1 MQSKKSVFKS
11 LIAVAVIA
19 IPLVFCGEDASA
31 QVIEDEAID
40 AALFGKDSMTVV
52 PPVDS
57 ALINV
62 SIFSLLQGKII
73 IKQDASIR
81 NALASYTEQNKNKE
95 KNGYRIFVFMSNS
108 QGARSNSD
116 AIAEALKENYPQM
129 CIYRTYSNPYFK
141 VLAGDFRTKADAL
154 KIYNEIKEKYPQAR
168 IIRSAIDWYQF

>member
-1 MQSKKSVFKS
+1 MQSKKTFLKS
-11 LIAVAVIA
+11 LVAVAVITVS
-19 IPLVFCGEDASA
+19 IVLCGKNAFA
-31 QVIEDEAID
+31 QVIEDKDID
-40 AALFGKDSMTVV
+40 AALFGKDSLAVV

-57 ALINV
+57 ALMNV

-73 IKQDASIR
+73 IKQDASIK
-81 NALASYTEQNKNKE
+81 NAFTSYTEQNKNEE

-116 AIAEALKENYPQM
+116 AVAGALKESYPQM
-129 CIYRTYSNPYFK
+129 NIYRTYSNPYFK

-168 IIRSAIDWYQF
+168 IIRSIIDWYQF